1 MAVFHL
7 VLRAGLDMVGR
18 QAFEA
23 EDSISALFV
32 AAAIVD
38 GCAEDCD
45 SYELWENAYRID
57 APVSLSSRELTRQ
70 RQEHVIAAEESILS
84 GRWTIAR
91 SKHLLARLSALK
103 AANR

>member
-1 MAVFHL
+1 
-7 VLRAGLDMVGR
+7 MVGR

-23 EDSISALFV
+23 EDSTSALFI

-38 GCAEDCD
+38 GCGEDCD

-57 APVSLSSRELTRQ
+57 ARVSLSAGELTRQ

-84 GRWTIAR
+84 GRWTIAK
-91 SKHLLARLSALK
+91 SKHLLARLTALK